1 MWLFFTAVEIVE
13 EDSNVELVEDMV
25 EQVLAMQV
33 EPDSLELVSVEQAL
47 VTQASHLL
55 EETDINTVLS
65 TIQADEFN
73 DLFTGRNYFFKYFEK
88 LMVFVEFFCLFLSR
102 IFCWMVFFYINEML
116 FKNVYYFQM
125 DSDLLHLL

>member
-1 MWLFFTAVEIVE
+1 ME
-13 EDSNVELVEDMV
+13 EDSNNVELAEDMV

-33 EPDSLELVSVEQAL
+33 EPDGLELVSVEQAL

-73 DLFTGRNYFFKYFEK
+73 DLFTGTNYFLKCFESSSQYIY
-88 LMVFVEFFCLFLSR
+88 LICAA
-102 IFCWMVFFYINEML
+102 IF
-116 FKNVYYFQM
+116 
-125 DSDLLHLL
+125 